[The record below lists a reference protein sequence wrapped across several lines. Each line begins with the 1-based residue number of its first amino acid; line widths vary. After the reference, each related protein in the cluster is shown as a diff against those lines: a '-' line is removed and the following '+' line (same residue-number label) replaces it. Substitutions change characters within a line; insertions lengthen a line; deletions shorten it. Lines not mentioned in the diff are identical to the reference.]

1 MWCRLWLRIFRAFV
15 IVFHRRAAAI
25 MTQVNL
31 HFFLSRSLP
40 RTWLGFVL
48 LLLASGIALE
58 AGTPRIFNV
67 RDYGASG
74 RKEDDAQQPIQKA
87 IDACAAA
94 GGGTVLLPP
103 GLYTSGTL
111 HLRSHIRIEVA
122 AGATLFASEDP
133 KAYDCGPIP
142 SKAALFF
149 GEDLRDISF
158 AGEGIVDGQAQ
169 YEWRLDDFEQNYDHK
184 TWMES
189 LGKSLLRSVP
199 SGFPKREIYPHL
211 VWLGRCNNIR
221 FSGLNFLHAS
231 SWSLTLY
238 ACRHVAFER
247 LFIYTSLK
255 EAVWADGI
263 DLDGCEDVTISNCAI
278 ETGDDC
284 VALVSNNI
292 WGPAR
297 GCENIRITNCRFSSA
312 SAGIKFSEGNR
323 AGVRNIQV
331 SHTLFNNVNR
341 GVVFITAQG
350 GSISDVTL
358 SDLTIN
364 CSRFDWF
371 WAGDGQPFR
380 CRNYRWRELDPSAP
394 EKGEAPPG
402 AIRHLTMR
410 NIVAQAKGSSFFYG
424 HPENWLE
431 DISLENVKLFVS
443 TDPTAPY
450 DKAEH
455 ALDFRRVRNLK
466 LKEVEVV
473 WRKPSLAS
481 WKSALNL
488 EDVKRFELDGFI
500 AGAAVAESGVPTVAL
515 QQVSGAVIRRCRAVE
530 GTEIFLKIA
539 GPASQDI
546 RLRGNDFSRAKI
558 ACQVGDEV
566 ARGAVRGLGEAG
578 RVPFP
583 QKN

>member
-1 MWCRLWLRIFRAFV
+1 MK
-15 IVFHRRAAAI
+15 
-25 MTQVNL
+25 QVNNRL
-31 HFFLSRSLP
+31 ILPSSLP
-40 RTWLGFVL
+40 RTISLLVVL
-48 LLLASGIALE
+48 LFALGIDVHAGSG
-58 AGTPRIFNV
+58 RIFNV

-74 RKEDDAQQPIQKA
+74 RKEDDARQPIQKA
-87 IDACAAA
+87 IDACAAD

-122 AGATLFASEDP
+122 AGATLFASEDT

-149 GEDLRDISF
+149 GEDLEDISF
-158 AGEGIVDGQAQ
+158 TGDGIVDGQAQ
-169 YEWRLDDFEQNYDHK
+169 YEWRVDDFEQNYDHK

-189 LGKSLLRSVP
+189 LGKSLMRSVP
-199 SGFPKREIYPHL
+199 VGFPKREIYPHL
-211 VWLGRCNNIR
+211 VWLGRCKNIR
-221 FSGLNFLHAS
+221 FSGLSFLHAW

-238 ACRHVAFER
+238 DCQHAAFER
-247 LFIYTSLK
+247 LHIYTSLK

-263 DLDGCEDVTISNCAI
+263 DLDGCQDVTITNCAI

-284 VALVSNNI
+284 VAFSSNNV

-297 GCENIRITNCRFSSA
+297 VCENIKITNCRFSSA

-323 AGVRNIQV
+323 VGVRNIQV

-341 GVVFITAQG
+341 GVVFITGMG

-380 CRNYRWRELDPSAP
+380 CRNFRWRELDPSAS

-410 NIVAQAKGSSFFYG
+410 NIVAQAKGSSLFYG
-424 HPENWLE
+424 HPECWLE
-431 DISLENVKLFVS
+431 DITLENVKLLVS

-466 LKEVEVV
+466 LKDVEVV
-473 WRKPSLAS
+473 WAKPSLAS

-488 EDVKRFELDGFI
+488 EDVKRLELDGFV
-500 AGAAVAESGVPTVAL
+500 ARAAVAESGVPAVAM
-515 QQVSGAVIRRCRAVE
+515 QQVTGAVIRRCRAVE
-530 GTEIFLKIA
+530 GTELFLKIA
-539 GPASQDI
+539 GPDSQDI
-546 RLRGNDFSRAKI
+546 RLRGNDLSRAKI

-566 ARGAVRGLGEAG
+566 ARGAVRGLAEAG
-578 RVPFP
+578 RVPLP
-583 QKN
+583 KRK